1 MTKPAQ
7 PADPGTDTGVSPAT
21 NPTGTTPAGTPAS
34 IVDDEPMGSPN
45 SDRAKT
51 ETAFLNTVGQANSL

>member
-1 MTKPAQ
+1 MTEPTQ
-7 PADPGTDTGVSPAT
+7 PADPDTTAGVSPAT

-34 IVDDEPMGSPN
+34 VVDGEPMGSPN

-51 ETAFLNTVGQANSL
+51 ETAFLK

>member
-51 ETAFLNTVGQANSL
+51 ETAFLK